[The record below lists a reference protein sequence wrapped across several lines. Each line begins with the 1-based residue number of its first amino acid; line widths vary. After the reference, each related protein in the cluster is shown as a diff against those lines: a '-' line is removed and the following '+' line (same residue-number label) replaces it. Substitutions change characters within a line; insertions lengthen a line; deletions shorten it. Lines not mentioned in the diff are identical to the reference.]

1 MLNARPI
8 VVNDKMEVLGGNMRV
23 RAAISLGIKE
33 LPILAKEWDATELQ
47 SWGLGVWNPEE
58 EVKEEQQESHKEEQI
73 KCELCGK

>member
-1 MLNARPI
+1 MKQRQF
-8 VVNDKMEVLGGNMRV
+8 V
-23 RAAISLGIKE
+23 IKDNVGFGDWDWD
-33 LPILAKEWDATELQ
+33 ILANEWDATELQ